1 MTGLIEINSNI
12 YNQLRGPVQKP
23 PLDLRAISTA
33 VEEAGFHLPLT
44 PYLPEVQHLL
54 AAFVFA
60 EPRGILLLGL
70 EAPGSIAT
78 GASLQPLN

>member
-44 PYLPEVQHLL
+44 PSYQNFLMC
-54 AAFVFA
+54 F
-60 EPRGILLLGL
+60 
-70 EAPGSIAT
+70 PGSW
-78 GASLQPLN
+78 

>member
-1 MTGLIEINSNI
+1 MLSSLLKLSLL
-12 YNQLRGPVQKP
+12 LR
-23 PLDLRAISTA
+23 LSIFSISFPA
-33 VEEAGFHLPLT
+33 FRVHLNL

-60 EPRGILLLGL
+60 EPRGIFLLGL